1 MEYGQAFNINS
12 RLSYTFNITN
22 LCRFSAVMRP
32 ETFIKVGDHHKDY
45 TADIPAPLS
54 QIDEPSEDVFK
65 EAAIAQVAALKSPS
79 TTLNDSTDDNK
90 ISNLIKGSSR
100 VVLCLEIRSNFE

>member
-22 LCRFSAVMRP
+22 LRRFSAVMRP
-32 ETFIKVGDHHKDY
+32 GTFIKVGDHHKDY

-65 EAAIAQVAALKSPS
+65 EAALAQAAALKSP
-79 TTLNDSTDDNK
+79 STDDNK